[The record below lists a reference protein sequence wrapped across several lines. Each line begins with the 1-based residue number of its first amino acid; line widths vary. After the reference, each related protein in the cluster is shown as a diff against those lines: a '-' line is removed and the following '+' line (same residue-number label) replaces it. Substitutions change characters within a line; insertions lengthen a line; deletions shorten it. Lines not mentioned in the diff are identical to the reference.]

1 MRIVSWNCN
10 MALHRKLPDLLG
22 LEPDVA
28 IIPECADFNGK
39 ASEYGANSSVW
50 IGDSQHKGLG
60 VLSFGSFEAS
70 LSPVYR
76 PNCFP
81 YIAPVQISGPT
92 CFNLLAVWACHKKK
106 NSYKERL
113 GPLRRAIRTYQ
124 TFIGSSPTIVA
135 GDFNDNVKWDRPKKP
150 NKHAT
155 NVAELAG

>member
-1 MRIVSWNCN
+1 M
-10 MALHRKLPDLLG
+10 
-22 LEPDVA
+22 
-28 IIPECADFNGK
+28 
-39 ASEYGANSSVW
+39 
-50 IGDSQHKGLG
+50 SQ
-60 VLSFGSFEAS
+60 E
-70 LSPVYR
+70 
-76 PNCFP
+76 
-81 YIAPVQISGPT
+81 
-92 CFNLLAVWACHKKK
+92 K